1 VEWLERQFGAHVLWL
16 PFQLHPEYPP
26 EGIPRAELVARY
38 GEGSQ
43 DRLRAWFKAEGL
55 TYAPN
60 PDVVPNT
67 RSALELGEAARAEG
81 LHRVFNDRLMD
92 AYWVDGLDL
101 TRREVLEPLAREVGV
116 TNDGIAGA
124 LDDHA
129 YAAAVDALTQQAVQ
143 IGATGV
149 PAFLMERRVLVMGA
163 QPREVLADA
172 LEQARAPSG

>member
-1 VEWLERQFGAHVLWL
+1 VEWLERRFGAHVLWL

-26 EGIPRAELVARY
+26 EGIPRADLIARY
-38 GEGSQ
+38 GKASQ
-43 DRLRAWFKAEGL
+43 DRLREWFEAEGL
-55 TYAPN
+55 AYAPN

-81 LHRVFNDRLMD
+81 LHRAFNDRLMD

-116 TNDGIAGA
+116 SDEGVSRA

-129 YAAAVDALTQQAVQ
+129 HAASVDSLTRQAVQ

-149 PAFLMERRVLVMGA
+149 PAFLMERRLLVMGA
-163 QPREVLADA
+163 QPREVLAQA
-172 LEQARAPSG
+172 LEQARAT